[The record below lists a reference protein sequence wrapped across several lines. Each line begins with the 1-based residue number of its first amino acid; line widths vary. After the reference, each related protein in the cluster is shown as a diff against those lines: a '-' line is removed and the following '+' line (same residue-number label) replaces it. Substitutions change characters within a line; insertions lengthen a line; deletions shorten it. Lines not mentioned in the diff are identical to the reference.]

1 MSVAESTRPENMVG
15 VFSKTWQVFFSK
27 IMNFP
32 IENHEFP
39 NPNDPQQIFESFF
52 TSNQLSPAEFQSLDP
67 VDCGCPTPDVL
78 TWNQQPL
85 LFVASSGNLR
95 WNQILRHA
103 WTCHFYKVIKLC
115 FNSDELDQIKWSQLN
130 VIPKLNHVWTWFIGY
145 LLLSRTNPGIKTF
158 SWTISWKRH
167 PYTRYIPW

>member
-1 MSVAESTRPENMVG
+1 MSVAESTRPENMAG

-103 WTCHFYKVIKLC
+103 
-115 FNSDELDQIKWSQLN
+115 
-130 VIPKLNHVWTWFIGY
+130 
-145 LLLSRTNPGIKTF
+145 
-158 SWTISWKRH
+158 
-167 PYTRYIPW
+167 

>member
-1 MSVAESTRPENMVG
+1 MSVAESTRKHG
-15 VFSKTWQVFFSK
+15 RCFFSKTWQVFFWKSW
-27 IMNFP
+27 ISQ
-32 IENHEFP
+32 
-39 NPNDPQQIFESFF
+39 PQQFPAADFWEFF
-52 TSNQLSPAEFQSLDP
+52 HQQSISLAQLSFGLDP
-67 VDCGCPTPDVL
+67 LDCGCPTPDVL

-95 WNQILRHA
+95 WNQILRHV